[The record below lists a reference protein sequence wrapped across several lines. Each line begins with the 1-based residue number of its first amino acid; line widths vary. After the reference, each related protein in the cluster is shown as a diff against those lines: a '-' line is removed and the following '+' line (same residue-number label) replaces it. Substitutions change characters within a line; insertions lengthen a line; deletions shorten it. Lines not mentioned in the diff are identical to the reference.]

1 MTDSPIQDRLR
12 QALRAAIKSRDPAA
26 ASALRSA
33 LAAIANAEA
42 VPTAVT
48 GSTPPAGG
56 HQHIAGSAEGLGAAE
71 AERRPLSEAD
81 VAGIIQAEVADRR
94 TAAAQ
99 YEQAGHTDRAQRLRH
114 EADILLQATAG

>member
-1 MTDSPIQDRLR
+1 MTGAPIEDRLR
-12 QALRAAIKSRDPAA
+12 QALRAAMKTRDPAA

-48 GSTPPAGG
+48 PPPGG
-56 HQHIAGSAEGLGAAE
+56 HPHIAGSVEGPGAAE
-71 AERRPLSEAD
+71 AERRTLSEAD
-81 VAGIIQAEVADRR
+81 VAGIIEAEVAERR

-99 YEQAGHTDRAQRLRH
+99 YERAGHTDRAQRLLH
-114 EADILLQATAG
+114 EASILLQATAG

>member
-71 AERRPLSEAD
+71 AERRSLSEAD
-81 VAGIIQAEVADRR
+81 VASIIQAEITDRNA
-94 TAAAQ
+94 AAAQ
-99 YEQAGHTDRAQRLRH
+99 YEQAGHPDRAERLLR
-114 EADILLQATAG
+114 EAGTLRLALSG